1 MFDKVRKFFST
12 IANQIRTL
20 TEHKKSEIGEEV
32 LIKNDQPRRMCLV
45 LSQLEL
51 VRMKP
56 QVRLLKVENIFD
68 VLRFMLR
75 LCDVEHVDC
84 KMIGGCM
91 RCVVRL
97 PENAG
102 TLSLTEKKADNS
114 CRILAILNIDVPLM
128 NPQVEEVVFK
138 LKQH

>member
-12 IANQIRTL
+12 IAKQIRTL
-20 TEHKKSEIGEEV
+20 AEHKKSEIDEDI
-32 LIKNDQPRRMCLV
+32 LIKNDQSRRMCLV
-45 LSQLEL
+45 LSQLKL

-75 LCDVEHVDC
+75 LCDVEKIDC

-97 PENAG
+97 PKNAG
-102 TLSLTEKKADNS
+102 TLSLTEKKTDNS

-138 LKQH
+138 LK

>member
-1 MFDKVRKFFST
+1 MFDKIRKFFST
-12 IANQIRTL
+12 IAKQIRTL
-20 TEHKKSEIGEEV
+20 AEYKKSEIGEEI
-32 LIKNDQPRRMCLV
+32 LIKNDQSRRMCLV
-45 LSQLEL
+45 LSQLKQ

-68 VLRFMLR
+68 VHRFMLR
-75 LCDVEHVDC
+75 FCDVENIDC
-84 KMIGGCM
+84 KMICGCM

-102 TLSLTEKKADNS
+102 TLSLTEKKANNS
-114 CRILAILNIDVPLM
+114 CKILAILNIDVPLM

>member
-20 TEHKKSEIGEEV
+20 TERKKSEIGEEV
-32 LIKNDQPRRMCLV
+32 LIKNDQSRRMCLV

-75 LCDVEHVDC
+75 LCDVENVDC
-84 KMIGGCM
+84 KMIRGCM

>member
-1 MFDKVRKFFST
+1 MFDKLRKFFTT
-12 IANQIRTL
+12 IAKQIRIL
-20 TEHKKSEIGEEV
+20 AKRNKSEVGEDILV
-32 LIKNDQPRRMCLV
+32 KNDQSRRMCLV

-51 VRMKP
+51 LRMKP

-91 RCVVRL
+91 LCVVRL

-102 TLSLTEKKADNS
+102 ILSLTEKKADNS

-128 NPQVEEVVFK
+128 NPQVEKVIFK

>member
-12 IANQIRTL
+12 IAKQIRTL
-20 TEHKKSEIGEEV
+20 TEHKKSEVGGDV
-32 LIKNDQPRRMCLV
+32 LIKTDQSRRICLV

-75 LCDVEHVDC
+75 LCDVENMDC

-128 NPQVEEVVFK
+128 NPHVEEVVFK

>member
-20 TEHKKSEIGEEV
+20 TEHKKSEIGEKV
-32 LIKNDQPRRMCLV
+32 LIKNDQSRRMCLV

-56 QVRLLKVENIFD
+56 QVRLLKVDNIFD

-91 RCVVRL
+91 RCIVRL